1 METTTDNPK
10 AGANSRDLA
19 RLKKQLKHAEE
30 EAARYK
36 AKFEVEMNAKNK
48 AYFFILACG
57 HLADFAAFNDAIT
70 LADFD
75 EFKARLLAE
84 YEQEAKATAKADEA
98 AELRRRAELA
108 DLKRKAGKLGAVITF
123 TEADAAATDEPED
136 ATAPKEGAESHETET
151 MTDNTPKR

>member
-36 AKFEVEMNAKNK
+36 AKFEVEKNAKNK
-48 AYFFILACG
+48 AYYFILACG
-57 HLADFAAFNDAIT
+57 HLADF
-70 LADFD
+70 D
-75 EFKARLLAE
+75 EFRARLLAE

-108 DLKRKAGKLGAVITF
+108 DLKRKAWKLGAAITF